1 MYVLWLTNQ
10 VMIILTIYSVYIY
23 SGRSECFWTPSSF
36 QAVLIEL
43 MDFNSLLFKA
53 LRGGNQF
60 NSCAF

>member
-23 SGRSECFWTPSSF
+23 SGHSECFWTPPSF